1 MWMSRNPC
9 RLLVRASPPSRT
21 IALKIAN
28 LELPTC
34 GEEGATGHTATSAS
48 GLTFC
53 ANGRV
58 GAAQWLRSCHRAS
71 RSARSIRTWTMNST
85 ALASLAGVRPV
96 AVLPARG
103 IRAPRASD
111 ARGAR
116 TRLVVATISTRRTAA
131 CVPSTR
137 RRRDAPSRP
146 LAASGADG
154 ADVDDD
160 VDALATRL
168 ESLKAKSRSM
178 LEEASQ
184 LEAGID
190 ASENDEVIS
199 ESTRIKRSPSRS
211 ASGLPVGKMGVADAV
226 AGMQP
231 GGGSQQSQ
239 PPQPP
244 TTNALLAGVVAVGG
258 LAAAGAAS
266 AAGVAAGSEPVLA
279 IVGAAAG
286 FALLKTGQLIGSN
299 LKEKAVPAL
308 GKQEAK
314 AREKAAGGYVA
325 PKQAAAATVI
335 DEKKAAAKAAS
346 DSAMKSKSATASND
360 ADAILAA
367 SSFVGASDL
376 DKARLRRALRTIAST
391 QKATSVSTSASAAAS
406 TSVPAGYV
414 NNEQERKIY
423 EMKRRSKEL
432 GTLNEFL
439 DKYGPPDEVYG
450 RAKAEKAVERQAAE
464 LIAPGNVTWKPRDTW
479 LKVILWDCICYPLQ
493 VPFLFLAWLLGF
505 SWGENPPPPKSA

>member
-1 MWMSRNPC
+1 MPIVLFAPRP
-9 RLLVRASPPSRT
+9 
-21 IALKIAN
+21 
-28 LELPTC
+28 
-34 GEEGATGHTATSAS
+34 
-48 GLTFC
+48 
-53 ANGRV
+53 
-58 GAAQWLRSCHRAS
+58 
-71 RSARSIRTWTMNST
+71 ARSIRTRTMPSI
-85 ALASLAGVRPV
+85 ALASVAGVRPT

-103 IRAPRASD
+103 IRS
-111 ARGAR
+111 ARRLGAK
-116 TRLVVATISTRRTAA
+116 ISTRSSLCRGA
-131 CVPSTR
+131 VYFPSR
-137 RRRDAPSRP
+137 RHHARRVASRP
-146 LAASGADG
+146 LAASGGADG
-154 ADVDDD
+154 GNVDDD
-160 VDALATRL
+160 VDALSSRL

-226 AGMQP
+226 AGIPSRQQ
-231 GGGSQQSQ
+231 SQQSQ

-346 DSAMKSKSATASND
+346 DSAESKSKSATASND

-391 QKATSVSTSASAAAS
+391 QKATSVSTSAGGGEHVGSRRVREQRAGAEDLRDE
-406 TSVPAGYV
+406 TSLEGARDA
-414 NNEQERKIY
+414 ERV
-423 EMKRRSKEL
+423 L
-432 GTLNEFL
+432 G
-439 DKYGPPDEVYG
+439 
-450 RAKAEKAVERQAAE
+450 
-464 LIAPGNVTWKPRDTW
+464 
-479 LKVILWDCICYPLQ
+479 
-493 VPFLFLAWLLGF
+493 
-505 SWGENPPPPKSA
+505 

>member
-1 MWMSRNPC
+1 MPIVLFAPRP
-9 RLLVRASPPSRT
+9 
-21 IALKIAN
+21 
-28 LELPTC
+28 
-34 GEEGATGHTATSAS
+34 
-48 GLTFC
+48 
-53 ANGRV
+53 
-58 GAAQWLRSCHRAS
+58 
-71 RSARSIRTWTMNST
+71 ARSIRTRTMPSI
-85 ALASLAGVRPV
+85 ALASVAGVRPT

-103 IRAPRASD
+103 IRS
-111 ARGAR
+111 ARRLGAK
-116 TRLVVATISTRRTAA
+116 ISTRSSLCRGA
-131 CVPSTR
+131 VYFPSRHHHAR
-137 RRRDAPSRP
+137 RVASRP
-146 LAASGADG
+146 LAASGGADG
-154 ADVDDD
+154 GNVDDD
-160 VDALATRL
+160 VDALSSRL

-211 ASGLPVGKMGVADAV
+211 ASGLPLGKMGVADAV
-226 AGMQP
+226 AGIPSSSQQ
-231 GGGSQQSQ
+231 SQQSQ

-346 DSAMKSKSATASND
+346 DSAELAKSATASND

-391 QKATSVSTSASAAAS
+391 QKATSVSASTAS

-464 LIAPGNVTWKPRDTW
+464 LMPPGNVTWKPRETW
-479 LKVILWDCICYPLQ
+479 AKVILWDCVCYPLQ
-493 VPFLFLAWLLGF
+493 VPFLFLAWALGF
-505 SWGENPPPPKSA
+505 SWGANPPPPEESA

>member
-1 MWMSRNPC
+1 MPIVLFAPRP
-9 RLLVRASPPSRT
+9 
-21 IALKIAN
+21 
-28 LELPTC
+28 
-34 GEEGATGHTATSAS
+34 
-48 GLTFC
+48 
-53 ANGRV
+53 
-58 GAAQWLRSCHRAS
+58 
-71 RSARSIRTWTMNST
+71 ARSIRTRTMPSI
-85 ALASLAGVRPV
+85 ALASVAGVRPT

-103 IRAPRASD
+103 IRS
-111 ARGAR
+111 ARRLGAK
-116 TRLVVATISTRRTAA
+116 ISTRSSLCRGA
-131 CVPSTR
+131 VYF
-137 RRRDAPSRP
+137 PSRRHHARRVASRP
-146 LAASGADG
+146 FAASGGADG
-154 ADVDDD
+154 GNVDDD
-160 VDALATRL
+160 VDALSSRL

-226 AGMQP
+226 AGIPSSRQP
-231 GGGSQQSQ
+231 SGEQSQ

-346 DSAMKSKSATASND
+346 DSAELAKSATASND

-391 QKATSVSTSASAAAS
+391 QKATSVSTSAAS

-450 RAKAEKAVERQAAE
+450 RAKAEKAVEKRQAAE
-464 LIAPGNVTWKPRDTW
+464 LMPPGNVTWKPRETW
-479 LKVILWDCICYPLQ
+479 AKVILWDCVCYPLQ
-493 VPFLFLAWLLGF
+493 VPFLFLAWALGF
-505 SWGENPPPPKSA
+505 SWGANPPPPEESA

>member
-1 MWMSRNPC
+1 M
-9 RLLVRASPPSRT
+9 PS
-21 IALKIAN
+21 IALA
-28 LELPTC
+28 
-34 GEEGATGHTATSAS
+34 
-48 GLTFC
+48 
-53 ANGRV
+53 RV
-58 GAAQWLRSCHRAS
+58 
-71 RSARSIRTWTMNST
+71 
-85 ALASLAGVRPV
+85 AGVRPT

-103 IRAPRASD
+103 IRS
-111 ARGAR
+111 ARRLGAK
-116 TRLVVATISTRRTAA
+116 ISTRSSLCRGA
-131 CVPSTR
+131 VYFPSRHHHAR
-137 RRRDAPSRP
+137 RVASRP
-146 LAASGADG
+146 LAASGGADG
-154 ADVDDD
+154 GNVDDD
-160 VDALATRL
+160 VDALSSRL

-211 ASGLPVGKMGVADAV
+211 ASGLPLGKMGVADAV

-231 GGGSQQSQ
+231 GGGSRQSQ

-391 QKATSVSTSASAAAS
+391 QKATSVSTSASSAAS

-450 RAKAEKAVERQAAE
+450 RAKAEKAVEKRQAAE
-464 LIAPGNVTWKPRDTW
+464 LMPPGNVTWKPRETW
-479 LKVILWDCICYPLQ
+479 LKVILWDCVCYPLQ
-493 VPFLFLAWLLGF
+493 VPFLFLAWALGF
-505 SWGENPPPPKSA
+505 SWGANPPPPEESA

>member
-1 MWMSRNPC
+1 MPIVLFAPRP
-9 RLLVRASPPSRT
+9 
-21 IALKIAN
+21 
-28 LELPTC
+28 
-34 GEEGATGHTATSAS
+34 
-48 GLTFC
+48 
-53 ANGRV
+53 
-58 GAAQWLRSCHRAS
+58 
-71 RSARSIRTWTMNST
+71 ARSIRTRTMPSI
-85 ALASLAGVRPV
+85 ALASVAGVRPT

-103 IRAPRASD
+103 IQRPGGS
-111 ARGAR
+111 AR
-116 TRLVVATISTRRTAA
+116 RLAAKISTRSSLCRGA
-131 CVPSTR
+131 VYFPSRHHHAR
-137 RRRDAPSRP
+137 RVASRP
-146 LAASGADG
+146 LAASGGADG
-154 ADVDDD
+154 GNVDDD
-160 VDALATRL
+160 VDALSSRL

-244 TTNALLAGVVAVGG
+244 TTNALLAGVVAIGG

-346 DSAMKSKSATASND
+346 DSAMKSKSKSVTASND

-391 QKATSVSTSASAAAS
+391 QKATSVSTSAASMAS

-423 EMKRRSKEL
+423 EIKKRSKEL

-464 LIAPGNVTWKPRDTW
+464 LIAPGNVTWKPRETW
-479 LKVILWDCICYPLQ
+479 LKVILWDCVCYPLQ
-493 VPFLFLAWLLGF
+493 VPFLFLAWALGF
-505 SWGENPPPPKSA
+505 SWGTNPPPPEESA

>member
-1 MWMSRNPC
+1 MPSIA
-9 RLLVRASPPSRT
+9 VAS
-21 IALKIAN
+21 
-28 LELPTC
+28 
-34 GEEGATGHTATSAS
+34 
-48 GLTFC
+48 
-53 ANGRV
+53 V
-58 GAAQWLRSCHRAS
+58 
-71 RSARSIRTWTMNST
+71 
-85 ALASLAGVRPV
+85 AGVRPT

-103 IRAPRASD
+103 IQRPGGN
-111 ARGAR
+111 AR
-116 TRLVVATISTRRTAA
+116 RLAAKISTRSSLSGA
-131 CVPSTR
+131 VYFPSRHHHGR
-137 RRRDAPSRP
+137 RVASRP
-146 LAASGADG
+146 LAAPGGADG
-154 ADVDDD
+154 GNVDDD
-160 VDALATRL
+160 VDALSSRL

-314 AREKAAGGYVA
+314 AREKAGGYVA

-346 DSAMKSKSATASND
+346 DSAELAKSKSATASND

-376 DKARLRRALRTIAST
+376 DKARLRRALRTIAAT
-391 QKATSVSTSASAAAS
+391 QKATSVSTAAS
-406 TSVPAGYV
+406 MGKTSVPAGYV

-423 EMKRRSKEL
+423 EMKQRSKEL

-450 RAKAEKAVERQAAE
+450 RANAEKAVERQAAE
-464 LIAPGNVTWKPRDTW
+464 LIAPGNVTWKPRETW
-479 LKVILWDCICYPLQ
+479 LKVILWDCVCYPLQ
-493 VPFLFLAWLLGF
+493 VPFLFLAWALGF
-505 SWGENPPPPKSA
+505 SWGANPPPPEESA

>member
-1 MWMSRNPC
+1 M
-9 RLLVRASPPSRT
+9 PS
-21 IALKIAN
+21 I
-28 LELPTC
+28 
-34 GEEGATGHTATSAS
+34 
-48 GLTFC
+48 
-53 ANGRV
+53 
-58 GAAQWLRSCHRAS
+58 
-71 RSARSIRTWTMNST
+71 
-85 ALASLAGVRPV
+85 ALASVAGVRPT

-103 IRAPRASD
+103 IRN
-111 ARGAR
+111 AR
-116 TRLVVATISTRRTAA
+116 RLAAKISTRSSLCRGA
-131 CVPSTR
+131 VYFPSRHHHAR
-137 RRRDAPSRP
+137 RVASRP
-146 LAASGADG
+146 LAASGGADG
-154 ADVDDD
+154 GNVDDD
-160 VDALATRL
+160 VDALSSRL

-178 LEEASQ
+178 LEEASR

-199 ESTRIKRSPSRS
+199 ESTRIKRSPSKS

-346 DSAMKSKSATASND
+346 DSAMKSAAKSATASND

-391 QKATSVSTSASAAAS
+391 QKATSVSTSAAS

-423 EMKRRSKEL
+423 EMKQRSKEL

-464 LIAPGNVTWKPRDTW
+464 LKPPGNVTWKPRETW
-479 LKVILWDCICYPLQ
+479 AKVILWDCVCYPLQ
-493 VPFLFLAWLLGF
+493 VPFLFLAWALGF
-505 SWGENPPPPKSA
+505 SWGANPPPPEESA

>member
-1 MWMSRNPC
+1 MPIVLFAPRP
-9 RLLVRASPPSRT
+9 
-21 IALKIAN
+21 
-28 LELPTC
+28 
-34 GEEGATGHTATSAS
+34 
-48 GLTFC
+48 
-53 ANGRV
+53 
-58 GAAQWLRSCHRAS
+58 
-71 RSARSIRTWTMNST
+71 ARSIRTRTMPSI
-85 ALASLAGVRPV
+85 ALASVAGVRPT

-103 IRAPRASD
+103 IRS
-111 ARGAR
+111 ARRLGAK
-116 TRLVVATISTRRTAA
+116 ISTRSSLCRGA
-131 CVPSTR
+131 VYF
-137 RRRDAPSRP
+137 PSRHHHARRVASRP
-146 LAASGADG
+146 FAASGGADG
-154 ADVDDD
+154 GNVDDD
-160 VDALATRL
+160 VDALSSRL

-211 ASGLPVGKMGVADAV
+211 ASGLPLGKMGVADAV
-226 AGMQP
+226 AGIPSPSQQ
-231 GGGSQQSQ
+231 SQQSQ

-244 TTNALLAGVVAVGG
+244 TTNALLAGVVAIGG

-346 DSAMKSKSATASND
+346 EAAAELAKSATASND

-391 QKATSVSTSASAAAS
+391 QKATSVSTSAAS

-423 EMKRRSKEL
+423 EMKQRSKEL

-464 LIAPGNVTWKPRDTW
+464 LMPPGNVTWMLRETW
-479 LKVILWDCICYPLQ
+479 AKVILWDCVCYPLQ
-493 VPFLFLAWLLGF
+493 VPFLFLAWALGF
-505 SWGENPPPPKSA
+505 SWGTNPPPPEESA

>member
-1 MWMSRNPC
+1 
-9 RLLVRASPPSRT
+9 
-21 IALKIAN
+21 
-28 LELPTC
+28 
-34 GEEGATGHTATSAS
+34 
-48 GLTFC
+48 
-53 ANGRV
+53 
-58 GAAQWLRSCHRAS
+58 
-71 RSARSIRTWTMNST
+71 
-85 ALASLAGVRPV
+85 
-96 AVLPARG
+96 
-103 IRAPRASD
+103 
-111 ARGAR
+111 
-116 TRLVVATISTRRTAA
+116 
-131 CVPSTR
+131 
-137 RRRDAPSRP
+137 
-146 LAASGADG
+146 
-154 ADVDDD
+154 
-160 VDALATRL
+160 
-168 ESLKAKSRSM
+168 M

-226 AGMQP
+226 AGIPSSRQP
-231 GGGSQQSQ
+231 SGEQSQ

-346 DSAMKSKSATASND
+346 DSAELAKSATASND

-391 QKATSVSTSASAAAS
+391 QKATSVSTSAASAAS

-423 EMKRRSKEL
+423 EMKQRSKEL

-464 LIAPGNVTWKPRDTW
+464 LMPPGNVTWKPRETW
-479 LKVILWDCICYPLQ
+479 AKVILWDCVCYPLQ
-493 VPFLFLAWLLGF
+493 VPFLFLAWALGF
-505 SWGENPPPPKSA
+505 SWGANPPPPEESA

>member
-1 MWMSRNPC
+1 M
-9 RLLVRASPPSRT
+9 PS
-21 IALKIAN
+21 I
-28 LELPTC
+28 
-34 GEEGATGHTATSAS
+34 
-48 GLTFC
+48 
-53 ANGRV
+53 
-58 GAAQWLRSCHRAS
+58 
-71 RSARSIRTWTMNST
+71 
-85 ALASLAGVRPV
+85 ALASVAGVRPT

-103 IRAPRASD
+103 IQRPGGN
-111 ARGAR
+111 AR
-116 TRLVVATISTRRTAA
+116 RLAAKISTRSSLSGA
-131 CVPSTR
+131 VYFPSRHHHAR
-137 RRRDAPSRP
+137 RVASRP
-146 LAASGADG
+146 LAAPGGADG
-154 ADVDDD
+154 GNVDDD
-160 VDALATRL
+160 VDALSSRL

-226 AGMQP
+226 AGIPTSRQP
-231 GGGSQQSQ
+231 SGEQSQ

-314 AREKAAGGYVA
+314 AREKAGGYVA

-346 DSAMKSKSATASND
+346 DSAELAKSKSATASND

-391 QKATSVSTSASAAAS
+391 QKATSVSTSASSAAS

-414 NNEQERKIY
+414 DNEQERKIY
-423 EMKRRSKEL
+423 EIKKRSKEL

-464 LIAPGNVTWKPRDTW
+464 LIAPGNVTWKPRETW
-479 LKVILWDCICYPLQ
+479 LKVILWDCVCYPLQ
-493 VPFLFLAWLLGF
+493 VPFLFLAWALGF
-505 SWGENPPPPKSA
+505 SWGTNPAPPEEST

>member
-1 MWMSRNPC
+1 M
-9 RLLVRASPPSRT
+9 PS
-21 IALKIAN
+21 I
-28 LELPTC
+28 
-34 GEEGATGHTATSAS
+34 
-48 GLTFC
+48 
-53 ANGRV
+53 
-58 GAAQWLRSCHRAS
+58 
-71 RSARSIRTWTMNST
+71 
-85 ALASLAGVRPV
+85 ALASVAGVRPT

-103 IRAPRASD
+103 IQHPGGS
-111 ARGAR
+111 AR
-116 TRLVVATISTRRTAA
+116 RLAAKISTRSFLCRGA
-131 CVPSTR
+131 VYFPSRHHHAR
-137 RRRDAPSRP
+137 RVASRP
-146 LAASGADG
+146 LAASGGADG
-154 ADVDDD
+154 GNVDDD
-160 VDALATRL
+160 VDALSSRL

-226 AGMQP
+226 AGIPSSRQP
-231 GGGSQQSQ
+231 SGEQSQ

-314 AREKAAGGYVA
+314 AREKAGGYVA

-346 DSAMKSKSATASND
+346 DSAELAKSATASND

-391 QKATSVSTSASAAAS
+391 QKATSVSTSASSAAS

-464 LIAPGNVTWKPRDTW
+464 LMPPGNVTWKPRETW
-479 LKVILWDCICYPLQ
+479 AKVILWDCVCYPLQ
-493 VPFLFLAWLLGF
+493 VPFLFLAWALGF
-505 SWGENPPPPKSA
+505 SWGTNPAPPEEST

>member
-1 MWMSRNPC
+1 MPIVLFAPRP
-9 RLLVRASPPSRT
+9 
-21 IALKIAN
+21 
-28 LELPTC
+28 
-34 GEEGATGHTATSAS
+34 
-48 GLTFC
+48 
-53 ANGRV
+53 
-58 GAAQWLRSCHRAS
+58 
-71 RSARSIRTWTMNST
+71 ARSIRTRTMPSI
-85 ALASLAGVRPV
+85 ALASVAGVRPT

-103 IRAPRASD
+103 IQHPGGS
-111 ARGAR
+111 AR
-116 TRLVVATISTRRTAA
+116 RLAAKISTRSSLCRGA
-131 CVPSTR
+131 VYF
-137 RRRDAPSRP
+137 PSRHHHARRVASRP
-146 LAASGADG
+146 FAASGGADG
-154 ADVDDD
+154 GNVDDD
-160 VDALATRL
+160 VDALSSRL

-211 ASGLPVGKMGVADAV
+211 ASGLPLGKMGVADAV
-226 AGMQP
+226 AGIPSPSQQ
-231 GGGSQQSQ
+231 SQQSQ

-244 TTNALLAGVVAVGG
+244 TTNALLAGVVAIGG

-346 DSAMKSKSATASND
+346 EAAAELAKSATASND

-391 QKATSVSTSASAAAS
+391 QKATSVSTSAAS

-423 EMKRRSKEL
+423 EMKQRSKEL

-464 LIAPGNVTWKPRDTW
+464 LMPPGNVTWKPRETW
-479 LKVILWDCICYPLQ
+479 AKVILWDCVCYPLQ
-493 VPFLFLAWLLGF
+493 VPFLFLAWALGF
-505 SWGENPPPPKSA
+505 SWGTNPPPPEESA

>member
-1 MWMSRNPC
+1 M
-9 RLLVRASPPSRT
+9 PS
-21 IALKIAN
+21 I
-28 LELPTC
+28 
-34 GEEGATGHTATSAS
+34 
-48 GLTFC
+48 
-53 ANGRV
+53 
-58 GAAQWLRSCHRAS
+58 
-71 RSARSIRTWTMNST
+71 
-85 ALASLAGVRPV
+85 ALASVAGVRPT

-103 IRAPRASD
+103 IQHPGGN
-111 ARGAR
+111 AR
-116 TRLVVATISTRRTAA
+116 RLAAKISTRSSLCRGA
-131 CVPSTR
+131 VYFPSRHHHAR
-137 RRRDAPSRP
+137 RVASRP
-146 LAASGADG
+146 LAASGGADG
-154 ADVDDD
+154 GNVDDD
-160 VDALATRL
+160 VDALSSRL

-226 AGMQP
+226 AGIPSSRQP
-231 GGGSQQSQ
+231 SGEQSQ

-346 DSAMKSKSATASND
+346 DSAELAKSATASND

-391 QKATSVSTSASAAAS
+391 QKATSVSTSAASMAAS

-423 EMKRRSKEL
+423 EMKQRSKEL

-450 RAKAEKAVERQAAE
+450 RAKAEKAVEKRQAAE
-464 LIAPGNVTWKPRDTW
+464 LMPPGNVTWKPRETW
-479 LKVILWDCICYPLQ
+479 AKVILWDCVCYPLQ
-493 VPFLFLAWLLGF
+493 VPFLFLAWALGF
-505 SWGENPPPPKSA
+505 SWGANPPPPEESA

>member
-1 MWMSRNPC
+1 MPIVLFAPRP
-9 RLLVRASPPSRT
+9 
-21 IALKIAN
+21 
-28 LELPTC
+28 
-34 GEEGATGHTATSAS
+34 
-48 GLTFC
+48 
-53 ANGRV
+53 
-58 GAAQWLRSCHRAS
+58 
-71 RSARSIRTWTMNST
+71 ARSIRTRTMPSI
-85 ALASLAGVRPV
+85 ALASVAGVRPT

-103 IRAPRASD
+103 IQHPGGN
-111 ARGAR
+111 AR
-116 TRLVVATISTRRTAA
+116 RLAAKISTRSSLCRGA
-131 CVPSTR
+131 VYFPSRHHHAR
-137 RRRDAPSRP
+137 RVASRP
-146 LAASGADG
+146 LAASGGADG
-154 ADVDDD
+154 GNVDDD
-160 VDALATRL
+160 VDALSSRL

-226 AGMQP
+226 AGIPSSRQP
-231 GGGSQQSQ
+231 SGEQSQ

-314 AREKAAGGYVA
+314 AREKAGGGYVA

-346 DSAMKSKSATASND
+346 DSAELAKSATASND

-391 QKATSVSTSASAAAS
+391 QKATSVSTSAAS

-423 EMKRRSKEL
+423 EMKQRSKEL

-450 RAKAEKAVERQAAE
+450 RAKAEKAVEKRQAAE
-464 LIAPGNVTWKPRDTW
+464 LMPPGNVTWKPRETW
-479 LKVILWDCICYPLQ
+479 AKVILWDCVCYPLQ
-493 VPFLFLAWLLGF
+493 VPFLFLAWALGF
-505 SWGENPPPPKSA
+505 SWGANPPPPEESA

>member
-1 MWMSRNPC
+1 MPIVLFAPRP
-9 RLLVRASPPSRT
+9 
-21 IALKIAN
+21 
-28 LELPTC
+28 
-34 GEEGATGHTATSAS
+34 
-48 GLTFC
+48 
-53 ANGRV
+53 
-58 GAAQWLRSCHRAS
+58 
-71 RSARSIRTWTMNST
+71 ARSIRTRTMPSI
-85 ALASLAGVRPV
+85 ALASVAGVRPT

-103 IRAPRASD
+103 IRS
-111 ARGAR
+111 ARRLGAK
-116 TRLVVATISTRRTAA
+116 ISTRSSLCRGA
-131 CVPSTR
+131 VYFPSRHHHAR
-137 RRRDAPSRP
+137 RVASRP
-146 LAASGADG
+146 LAASGGADG
-154 ADVDDD
+154 GNVDDD
-160 VDALATRL
+160 VDALSSRL

-226 AGMQP
+226 AGIPSSRQP
-231 GGGSQQSQ
+231 SGEQSQ

-346 DSAMKSKSATASND
+346 DSAELAKSATASND

-391 QKATSVSTSASAAAS
+391 QKVTSGLSTSASAAAS

-464 LIAPGNVTWKPRDTW
+464 LMPPGNVTWKPRETW
-479 LKVILWDCICYPLQ
+479 AKVILWDCVCYPLQ
-493 VPFLFLAWLLGF
+493 VPFLFLAWALGF
-505 SWGENPPPPKSA
+505 SWGANPPPPEESA

>member
-1 MWMSRNPC
+1 M
-9 RLLVRASPPSRT
+9 PS
-21 IALKIAN
+21 I
-28 LELPTC
+28 
-34 GEEGATGHTATSAS
+34 
-48 GLTFC
+48 
-53 ANGRV
+53 
-58 GAAQWLRSCHRAS
+58 
-71 RSARSIRTWTMNST
+71 
-85 ALASLAGVRPV
+85 ALASVAGVRPT

-103 IRAPRASD
+103 IRS
-111 ARGAR
+111 ARRLGAK
-116 TRLVVATISTRRTAA
+116 ISTRSSLCRGA
-131 CVPSTR
+131 VYFPSR
-137 RRRDAPSRP
+137 RHHARRVASRP
-146 LAASGADG
+146 LAASGGADG
-154 ADVDDD
+154 GNVDDD
-160 VDALATRL
+160 VDALSSRL

-226 AGMQP
+226 AGIPSSRQP
-231 GGGSQQSQ
+231 SGEQSQ

-346 DSAMKSKSATASND
+346 DSAELAKSATASND

-391 QKATSVSTSASAAAS
+391 QKATSVSTSASAAS

-464 LIAPGNVTWKPRDTW
+464 LMPPGNVTWKPRETW
-479 LKVILWDCICYPLQ
+479 AKVILWDCVCYPLQ
-493 VPFLFLAWLLGF
+493 VPFLFLAWALGF
-505 SWGENPPPPKSA
+505 SWGANPPPPEESA

>member
-1 MWMSRNPC
+1 M
-9 RLLVRASPPSRT
+9 PS
-21 IALKIAN
+21 I
-28 LELPTC
+28 
-34 GEEGATGHTATSAS
+34 
-48 GLTFC
+48 
-53 ANGRV
+53 
-58 GAAQWLRSCHRAS
+58 
-71 RSARSIRTWTMNST
+71 
-85 ALASLAGVRPV
+85 ALASVAGVRPT

-103 IRAPRASD
+103 IRN
-111 ARGAR
+111 ARRLGAK
-116 TRLVVATISTRRTAA
+116 ISTRSSLCRGA
-131 CVPSTR
+131 VYFPSRHHHAR
-137 RRRDAPSRP
+137 RVASRP
-146 LAASGADG
+146 LAASGGADG
-154 ADVDDD
+154 GNVDDD
-160 VDALATRL
+160 VDALSSRL

-178 LEEASQ
+178 LEEASR

-226 AGMQP
+226 AGIPSSSRQP
-231 GGGSQQSQ
+231 SGEQSQ

-346 DSAMKSKSATASND
+346 DSAELAKSKSATASND

-376 DKARLRRALRTIAST
+376 DKARLRRALRTIAAT
-391 QKATSVSTSASAAAS
+391 QKATSVSTSAAS

-423 EMKRRSKEL
+423 EMKQRSKEL

-464 LIAPGNVTWKPRDTW
+464 LMPPGNVTWKPRETW
-479 LKVILWDCICYPLQ
+479 AKVILWDCVCYPLQ
-493 VPFLFLAWLLGF
+493 VPFLFLAWALGF
-505 SWGENPPPPKSA
+505 SWGANPPPPEESA

>member
-1 MWMSRNPC
+1 MPIVLFAPRP
-9 RLLVRASPPSRT
+9 
-21 IALKIAN
+21 
-28 LELPTC
+28 
-34 GEEGATGHTATSAS
+34 
-48 GLTFC
+48 
-53 ANGRV
+53 
-58 GAAQWLRSCHRAS
+58 
-71 RSARSIRTWTMNST
+71 ARSIRTRTMPSI
-85 ALASLAGVRPV
+85 ALASVAGVRPT

-103 IRAPRASD
+103 IQHPGGS
-111 ARGAR
+111 AR
-116 TRLVVATISTRRTAA
+116 RLAAKISTRSSLCRGA
-131 CVPSTR
+131 VYFPSRHHHAR
-137 RRRDAPSRP
+137 RVASRP
-146 LAASGADG
+146 LAASGGADG
-154 ADVDDD
+154 GNVDDD
-160 VDALATRL
+160 VDALSSRL

-226 AGMQP
+226 AGIPSSRQP
-231 GGGSQQSQ
+231 SGEQSQ

-346 DSAMKSKSATASND
+346 EAAAELAKSATASND

-391 QKATSVSTSASAAAS
+391 QKATSVSTSASSAAS

-414 NNEQERKIY
+414 DNEQERKIY
-423 EMKRRSKEL
+423 EIKKRSKEL

-464 LIAPGNVTWKPRDTW
+464 LMPPGNVTWKPRETW
-479 LKVILWDCICYPLQ
+479 AKVILWDCVCYPLQ
-493 VPFLFLAWLLGF
+493 VPFLFLAWALGF
-505 SWGENPPPPKSA
+505 SWGANPPPPEESA

>member
-1 MWMSRNPC
+1 M
-9 RLLVRASPPSRT
+9 PS
-21 IALKIAN
+21 I
-28 LELPTC
+28 
-34 GEEGATGHTATSAS
+34 
-48 GLTFC
+48 
-53 ANGRV
+53 
-58 GAAQWLRSCHRAS
+58 
-71 RSARSIRTWTMNST
+71 
-85 ALASLAGVRPV
+85 ALASVAGVRPT

-103 IRAPRASD
+103 IRS
-111 ARGAR
+111 ARRLGAK
-116 TRLVVATISTRRTAA
+116 ISTRSSLCRGA
-131 CVPSTR
+131 VYF
-137 RRRDAPSRP
+137 PSRHHHARRVASRP
-146 LAASGADG
+146 FAASGGADG
-154 ADVDDD
+154 GNVDDD
-160 VDALATRL
+160 VDALSSRL

-211 ASGLPVGKMGVADAV
+211 ASGLPLGKMGVADAV
-226 AGMQP
+226 AGIPSPSQQ
-231 GGGSQQSQ
+231 SQQSQ

-244 TTNALLAGVVAVGG
+244 TTNALLAGVVAIGG

-346 DSAMKSKSATASND
+346 EAAAELAKSATASND

-391 QKATSVSTSASAAAS
+391 QKATSVSTSAAS

-423 EMKRRSKEL
+423 EMKQRSKEL

-464 LIAPGNVTWKPRDTW
+464 LMPPGNVTWMLRETW
-479 LKVILWDCICYPLQ
+479 AKVILWDCVCYPLQ
-493 VPFLFLAWLLGF
+493 VPFLFLAWALGF
-505 SWGENPPPPKSA
+505 SWGTNPPPPEESA

>member
-1 MWMSRNPC
+1 M
-9 RLLVRASPPSRT
+9 PS
-21 IALKIAN
+21 I
-28 LELPTC
+28 
-34 GEEGATGHTATSAS
+34 
-48 GLTFC
+48 
-53 ANGRV
+53 
-58 GAAQWLRSCHRAS
+58 
-71 RSARSIRTWTMNST
+71 
-85 ALASLAGVRPV
+85 ALASVAGVRPT

-103 IRAPRASD
+103 IQHPGGN
-111 ARGAR
+111 AR
-116 TRLVVATISTRRTAA
+116 RLAAKISTRSSLCRGA
-131 CVPSTR
+131 VYFPSRHHHAR
-137 RRRDAPSRP
+137 RVASRP
-146 LAASGADG
+146 LAASGGADG
-154 ADVDDD
+154 GNVDDD
-160 VDALATRL
+160 VDALSSRL

-226 AGMQP
+226 AGIPSSSQQ
-231 GGGSQQSQ
+231 SQQSQ

-346 DSAMKSKSATASND
+346 EAAAELAKSATASND

-464 LIAPGNVTWKPRDTW
+464 LMPPGNVTWKPRETW
-479 LKVILWDCICYPLQ
+479 AKVILWDCVCYPLQ
-493 VPFLFLAWLLGF
+493 VPFLFLAWALGF
-505 SWGENPPPPKSA
+505 SWGANPPPPEESA

>member
-1 MWMSRNPC
+1 M
-9 RLLVRASPPSRT
+9 PS
-21 IALKIAN
+21 I
-28 LELPTC
+28 
-34 GEEGATGHTATSAS
+34 
-48 GLTFC
+48 
-53 ANGRV
+53 
-58 GAAQWLRSCHRAS
+58 
-71 RSARSIRTWTMNST
+71 
-85 ALASLAGVRPV
+85 ALASVAGVRPT

-103 IRAPRASD
+103 IRS
-111 ARGAR
+111 ARRLGAK
-116 TRLVVATISTRRTAA
+116 ISTRSSLCRGA
-131 CVPSTR
+131 VYFPSRHHHAR
-137 RRRDAPSRP
+137 RVASRP
-146 LAASGADG
+146 LAASGGADG
-154 ADVDDD
+154 GNVDDD
-160 VDALATRL
+160 VDALSSRL

-226 AGMQP
+226 AGIPSSRQP
-231 GGGSQQSQ
+231 SGEQSQ

-346 DSAMKSKSATASND
+346 DSAELAKSATASND

-391 QKATSVSTSASAAAS
+391 QKATSVSTSASASAS

-423 EMKRRSKEL
+423 EMKQRSKEL

-464 LIAPGNVTWKPRDTW
+464 LMPPGNVTWKPRETW
-479 LKVILWDCICYPLQ
+479 AKVILWDCACYPLQ
-493 VPFLFLAWLLGF
+493 VPFLFLAWALGF
-505 SWGENPPPPKSA
+505 SWGANPPPPEESA

>member
-1 MWMSRNPC
+1 MPIVLFAPRP
-9 RLLVRASPPSRT
+9 
-21 IALKIAN
+21 
-28 LELPTC
+28 
-34 GEEGATGHTATSAS
+34 
-48 GLTFC
+48 
-53 ANGRV
+53 
-58 GAAQWLRSCHRAS
+58 
-71 RSARSIRTWTMNST
+71 ARSIRTRTMPSI
-85 ALASLAGVRPV
+85 ALASVAGVRPT

-103 IRAPRASD
+103 IQHPGGN
-111 ARGAR
+111 AR
-116 TRLVVATISTRRTAA
+116 RLAAKISTRSSLCRGA
-131 CVPSTR
+131 VYFPSRHHHAR
-137 RRRDAPSRP
+137 RVASRP
-146 LAASGADG
+146 LAASGGADG
-154 ADVDDD
+154 GNVDDD
-160 VDALATRL
+160 VDALSSRL

-226 AGMQP
+226 AGIPSSRQP
-231 GGGSQQSQ
+231 SGEQSQ

-346 DSAMKSKSATASND
+346 DSAELAKSATASND

-391 QKATSVSTSASAAAS
+391 QKATSVSTSAAS

-423 EMKRRSKEL
+423 EMKQRSKEL

-450 RAKAEKAVERQAAE
+450 RAKAEKAVEKRQAAE
-464 LIAPGNVTWKPRDTW
+464 LMPPGNVTWKPRETW
-479 LKVILWDCICYPLQ
+479 AKVILWDCVCYPLQ
-493 VPFLFLAWLLGF
+493 VPFLFLAWALGF
-505 SWGENPPPPKSA
+505 SWGANPPPPEESA

>member
-1 MWMSRNPC
+1 MPIVLFAPRP
-9 RLLVRASPPSRT
+9 
-21 IALKIAN
+21 
-28 LELPTC
+28 
-34 GEEGATGHTATSAS
+34 
-48 GLTFC
+48 
-53 ANGRV
+53 
-58 GAAQWLRSCHRAS
+58 
-71 RSARSIRTWTMNST
+71 ARSIRTRTMPSI
-85 ALASLAGVRPV
+85 ALASVAGVRPT

-103 IRAPRASD
+103 IRN
-111 ARGAR
+111 AR
-116 TRLVVATISTRRTAA
+116 RLAAKISTRSSLCRGA
-131 CVPSTR
+131 VYFPSRHHHAR
-137 RRRDAPSRP
+137 RVASRP
-146 LAASGADG
+146 LAASGGADG
-154 ADVDDD
+154 GNVDDD
-160 VDALATRL
+160 VDALSSRL

-178 LEEASQ
+178 LEEASR

-199 ESTRIKRSPSRS
+199 ESTRIKRSPSKS

-226 AGMQP
+226 AGIPSSSRQP
-231 GGGSQQSQ
+231 SGEQSQ

-346 DSAMKSKSATASND
+346 DSAELAKSKSATASND

-376 DKARLRRALRTIAST
+376 DKARLRRALRTIAAT
-391 QKATSVSTSASAAAS
+391 QKATSVSTSAAS

-423 EMKRRSKEL
+423 EMKQRSKEL

-450 RAKAEKAVERQAAE
+450 RAKAEKAVEMQAAE
-464 LIAPGNVTWKPRDTW
+464 LMPPGNVTWKPRETW
-479 LKVILWDCICYPLQ
+479 AKVILWDCVCYPLQ
-493 VPFLFLAWLLGF
+493 VPFMFLAWALGF
-505 SWGENPPPPKSA
+505 SWGANPPPPEESA

>member
-1 MWMSRNPC
+1 M
-9 RLLVRASPPSRT
+9 PS
-21 IALKIAN
+21 I
-28 LELPTC
+28 
-34 GEEGATGHTATSAS
+34 
-48 GLTFC
+48 
-53 ANGRV
+53 
-58 GAAQWLRSCHRAS
+58 
-71 RSARSIRTWTMNST
+71 
-85 ALASLAGVRPV
+85 ALASVAGVRPT

-103 IRAPRASD
+103 IRS
-111 ARGAR
+111 ARRLGAK
-116 TRLVVATISTRRTAA
+116 ISTRSSLCRGA
-131 CVPSTR
+131 VYFPSRHHHAR
-137 RRRDAPSRP
+137 RVASRP
-146 LAASGADG
+146 LAASGGADG
-154 ADVDDD
+154 GNVDDD
-160 VDALATRL
+160 VDALSSRL

-199 ESTRIKRSPSRS
+199 ESTRIKRSPSKS

-226 AGMQP
+226 AGIPSSRQP
-231 GGGSQQSQ
+231 SGEQSQ

-346 DSAMKSKSATASND
+346 DSAELAKSATASND

-391 QKATSVSTSASAAAS
+391 QKATSVSTSASASAS

-423 EMKRRSKEL
+423 EMKQRSKEL

-464 LIAPGNVTWKPRDTW
+464 LMPPGNVTWKPRETW
-479 LKVILWDCICYPLQ
+479 AKVILWDCVCYPLQ
-493 VPFLFLAWLLGF
+493 VPFLFLAWALGF
-505 SWGENPPPPKSA
+505 SWGANPPPPEESA

>member
-1 MWMSRNPC
+1 M
-9 RLLVRASPPSRT
+9 PS
-21 IALKIAN
+21 IALA
-28 LELPTC
+28 
-34 GEEGATGHTATSAS
+34 
-48 GLTFC
+48 
-53 ANGRV
+53 RV
-58 GAAQWLRSCHRAS
+58 
-71 RSARSIRTWTMNST
+71 
-85 ALASLAGVRPV
+85 AGVRPT

-103 IRAPRASD
+103 IQHPGGN
-111 ARGAR
+111 AR
-116 TRLVVATISTRRTAA
+116 RLAAKISTRSSLCRGA
-131 CVPSTR
+131 VYFPSRHHHAR
-137 RRRDAPSRP
+137 RVASRP
-146 LAASGADG
+146 LAASGGADG
-154 ADVDDD
+154 GNVDDD
-160 VDALATRL
+160 VDALSSRL

-226 AGMQP
+226 AGIPSSRQP
-231 GGGSQQSQ
+231 SGEQSQ

-346 DSAMKSKSATASND
+346 DSAELAKSATASND

-391 QKATSVSTSASAAAS
+391 QKATSVSTSARGGEHVGSRRVREQRAGTEDLRDE
-406 TSVPAGYV
+406 TSLEGARDA
-414 NNEQERKIY
+414 ERV
-423 EMKRRSKEL
+423 L
-432 GTLNEFL
+432 G
-439 DKYGPPDEVYG
+439 
-450 RAKAEKAVERQAAE
+450 
-464 LIAPGNVTWKPRDTW
+464 
-479 LKVILWDCICYPLQ
+479 
-493 VPFLFLAWLLGF
+493 
-505 SWGENPPPPKSA
+505 

>member
-1 MWMSRNPC
+1 MPIVLFAPRP
-9 RLLVRASPPSRT
+9 
-21 IALKIAN
+21 
-28 LELPTC
+28 
-34 GEEGATGHTATSAS
+34 
-48 GLTFC
+48 
-53 ANGRV
+53 
-58 GAAQWLRSCHRAS
+58 
-71 RSARSIRTWTMNST
+71 ARSIRTRTMPSI
-85 ALASLAGVRPV
+85 ALASVAGVRPT

-103 IRAPRASD
+103 IQHPGGS
-111 ARGAR
+111 AR
-116 TRLVVATISTRRTAA
+116 RLAAKISTRSSLCRGA
-131 CVPSTR
+131 VYFPSRHHHAR
-137 RRRDAPSRP
+137 RVASRP
-146 LAASGADG
+146 LAASGGADG
-154 ADVDDD
+154 GNVDDD
-160 VDALATRL
+160 VDALSSRL

-226 AGMQP
+226 AGIPSPSQQ
-231 GGGSQQSQ
+231 SQQSQ

-244 TTNALLAGVVAVGG
+244 TTNALLAGVVAIGG

-346 DSAMKSKSATASND
+346 EAAAELAKSATASND

-391 QKATSVSTSASAAAS
+391 QKATSVSTSAAS

-423 EMKRRSKEL
+423 EMKQRSKEL

-464 LIAPGNVTWKPRDTW
+464 LMPPGNVTWKPRETW
-479 LKVILWDCICYPLQ
+479 AKVILWDCVCYPLQ
-493 VPFLFLAWLLGF
+493 VPFLFLAWALGF
-505 SWGENPPPPKSA
+505 SWGANPPPPEESA

>member
-1 MWMSRNPC
+1 MMIERDPC
-9 RLLVRASPPSRT
+9 RPLVRPREPQKREPVAKIREDFIPASESSVSP
-21 IALKIAN
+21 
-28 LELPTC
+28 
-34 GEEGATGHTATSAS
+34 ATSAS
-48 GLTFC
+48 FLFFGLT
-53 ANGRV
+53 ASARHYGERV
-58 GAAQWLRSCHRAS
+58 RVPIVLFAPRP
-71 RSARSIRTWTMNST
+71 ARSIRTRTMPSI
-85 ALASLAGVRPV
+85 ALASVAGVRPT

-103 IRAPRASD
+103 IRS
-111 ARGAR
+111 ARRLGAK
-116 TRLVVATISTRRTAA
+116 ISTRSSLCRGA
-131 CVPSTR
+131 VYFPSRHHHAR
-137 RRRDAPSRP
+137 RVASRP
-146 LAASGADG
+146 LAASGGADG
-154 ADVDDD
+154 GNVDDD
-160 VDALATRL
+160 VDALSSRL

-226 AGMQP
+226 AGIPSSRQP
-231 GGGSQQSQ
+231 SGEQSQ

-346 DSAMKSKSATASND
+346 DSAELAKSATASND

-391 QKATSVSTSASAAAS
+391 QKATSVSTSAAS

-464 LIAPGNVTWKPRDTW
+464 LMPPGNVTWKPRETW
-479 LKVILWDCICYPLQ
+479 AKVILWDCVCYPLQ
-493 VPFLFLAWLLGF
+493 VPFLFLAWALGF
-505 SWGENPPPPKSA
+505 SWGANPPPPEESA

>member
-1 MWMSRNPC
+1 MPIVLFAPRP
-9 RLLVRASPPSRT
+9 
-21 IALKIAN
+21 
-28 LELPTC
+28 
-34 GEEGATGHTATSAS
+34 
-48 GLTFC
+48 
-53 ANGRV
+53 
-58 GAAQWLRSCHRAS
+58 
-71 RSARSIRTWTMNST
+71 ARSIRTRTMPSI
-85 ALASLAGVRPV
+85 ALASVAGVRPT

-103 IRAPRASD
+103 IQHPGGN
-111 ARGAR
+111 AR
-116 TRLVVATISTRRTAA
+116 RLAAKISTRSSLCRGA
-131 CVPSTR
+131 VYFPSRHHHAR
-137 RRRDAPSRP
+137 RVASRP
-146 LAASGADG
+146 LAASGGADG
-154 ADVDDD
+154 GNVDDD
-160 VDALATRL
+160 VDALSSRL

-211 ASGLPVGKMGVADAV
+211 ASGLPV
-226 AGMQP
+226 AGIPSQQ
-231 GGGSQQSQ
+231 SQQSQ

-346 DSAMKSKSATASND
+346 DSAELAKSATASND

-391 QKATSVSTSASAAAS
+391 QKATSVSASTAS

-464 LIAPGNVTWKPRDTW
+464 LMPPGNVTWKPRETW
-479 LKVILWDCICYPLQ
+479 AKVILWDCVCYPLQ
-493 VPFLFLAWLLGF
+493 VPFLFLAWALGF
-505 SWGENPPPPKSA
+505 SWGANPPPPEESA

>member
-1 MWMSRNPC
+1 MPIVLFAPRP
-9 RLLVRASPPSRT
+9 
-21 IALKIAN
+21 
-28 LELPTC
+28 
-34 GEEGATGHTATSAS
+34 
-48 GLTFC
+48 
-53 ANGRV
+53 
-58 GAAQWLRSCHRAS
+58 
-71 RSARSIRTWTMNST
+71 ARSIRTRTMPSI
-85 ALASLAGVRPV
+85 ALASVAGVRPT

-103 IRAPRASD
+103 IRS
-111 ARGAR
+111 ARRLGAK
-116 TRLVVATISTRRTAA
+116 ISTRSSLSRGA
-131 CVPSTR
+131 VYFPSRHHHAR
-137 RRRDAPSRP
+137 RVASRP
-146 LAASGADG
+146 LAASGGADG
-154 ADVDDD
+154 GNVDDD
-160 VDALATRL
+160 VDALSSRL

-226 AGMQP
+226 AGIPSSRQP
-231 GGGSQQSQ
+231 SGEQSQ

-346 DSAMKSKSATASND
+346 DSAMKSAAKSATASND

-391 QKATSVSTSASAAAS
+391 QKATSVSASTAS

-464 LIAPGNVTWKPRDTW
+464 LMPPGNVTWKPRETW
-479 LKVILWDCICYPLQ
+479 AKVILWDCVCYPLQ
-493 VPFLFLAWLLGF
+493 VPFLFLAWALGF
-505 SWGENPPPPKSA
+505 SWGANPPPPEESA

>member
-1 MWMSRNPC
+1 M
-9 RLLVRASPPSRT
+9 PS
-21 IALKIAN
+21 I
-28 LELPTC
+28 
-34 GEEGATGHTATSAS
+34 
-48 GLTFC
+48 
-53 ANGRV
+53 
-58 GAAQWLRSCHRAS
+58 
-71 RSARSIRTWTMNST
+71 
-85 ALASLAGVRPV
+85 ALASVAGVRPT

-103 IRAPRASD
+103 IQHPGGN
-111 ARGAR
+111 AR
-116 TRLVVATISTRRTAA
+116 RLAAKISTRSSLCRGA
-131 CVPSTR
+131 VYF
-137 RRRDAPSRP
+137 PSRHHHARRIASRP
-146 LAASGADG
+146 FAASGGADG
-154 ADVDDD
+154 GNVDDD
-160 VDALATRL
+160 VDALSSRL

-226 AGMQP
+226 AGIPSSRQP
-231 GGGSQQSQ
+231 SGEQSQ

-314 AREKAAGGYVA
+314 AREKAGGGYVA

-346 DSAMKSKSATASND
+346 DSAELAKSATASND

-391 QKATSVSTSASAAAS
+391 QKATSVSTSAAS

-423 EMKRRSKEL
+423 EMKLRSKEL

-450 RAKAEKAVERQAAE
+450 RAKAEKAVEKRQAAE
-464 LIAPGNVTWKPRDTW
+464 LMPPGNVTWKPRETW
-479 LKVILWDCICYPLQ
+479 AKVILWDCVCYPLQ
-493 VPFLFLAWLLGF
+493 VPFLFLAWALGF
-505 SWGENPPPPKSA
+505 SWGANPPPPEESA

>member
-1 MWMSRNPC
+1 M
-9 RLLVRASPPSRT
+9 PS
-21 IALKIAN
+21 I
-28 LELPTC
+28 
-34 GEEGATGHTATSAS
+34 
-48 GLTFC
+48 
-53 ANGRV
+53 
-58 GAAQWLRSCHRAS
+58 
-71 RSARSIRTWTMNST
+71 
-85 ALASLAGVRPV
+85 ALASVAGVRPT

-103 IRAPRASD
+103 IQHPGGN
-111 ARGAR
+111 ARR
-116 TRLVVATISTRRTAA
+116 VAAKISTRSSLCRGA
-131 CVPSTR
+131 VYFPSR
-137 RRRDAPSRP
+137 RHARRVASRP
-146 LAASGADG
+146 LAASGGADG
-154 ADVDDD
+154 GNVDDD
-160 VDALATRL
+160 VDALSSRL

-226 AGMQP
+226 AGIPSPSQQ
-231 GGGSQQSQ
+231 SQQSQ

-266 AAGVAAGSEPVLA
+266 TAGVAAGSEPVLA

-314 AREKAAGGYVA
+314 AREKAGGGYVA
-325 PKQAAAATVI
+325 PKQAATATVI

-346 DSAMKSKSATASND
+346 DSAELAKSATASND

-391 QKATSVSTSASAAAS
+391 QKATSVSTSAASAAAS

-423 EMKRRSKEL
+423 EMKQRSKEL

-464 LIAPGNVTWKPRDTW
+464 LMPPGNVTWKPRETW
-479 LKVILWDCICYPLQ
+479 AKVILWDCVCYPLQ
-493 VPFLFLAWLLGF
+493 VPFLFLAWALGF
-505 SWGENPPPPKSA
+505 SWGANPPPPEESA

>member
-1 MWMSRNPC
+1 M
-9 RLLVRASPPSRT
+9 PS
-21 IALKIAN
+21 I
-28 LELPTC
+28 
-34 GEEGATGHTATSAS
+34 
-48 GLTFC
+48 
-53 ANGRV
+53 
-58 GAAQWLRSCHRAS
+58 
-71 RSARSIRTWTMNST
+71 
-85 ALASLAGVRPV
+85 ALASVAGVRPT

-103 IRAPRASD
+103 IRS
-111 ARGAR
+111 ARRLGAK
-116 TRLVVATISTRRTAA
+116 ISTRSSLCRGA
-131 CVPSTR
+131 VYFPSRHHHAR
-137 RRRDAPSRP
+137 RVASRP
-146 LAASGADG
+146 LAASGGADG
-154 ADVDDD
+154 GNVDDD
-160 VDALATRL
+160 VDALSSRL

-226 AGMQP
+226 AGIPSQQ
-231 GGGSQQSQ
+231 SQQSQ

-325 PKQAAAATVI
+325 PKQAATATVI

-346 DSAMKSKSATASND
+346 DSAELAKSATASND

-391 QKATSVSTSASAAAS
+391 QKATSVSTSAAS

-450 RAKAEKAVERQAAE
+450 RAKAEKAVEKRQAAE
-464 LIAPGNVTWKPRDTW
+464 LMPPGNVTWKPRETW
-479 LKVILWDCICYPLQ
+479 AKVILWDCVCYPLQ
-493 VPFLFLAWLLGF
+493 VPFLFLAWALGF
-505 SWGENPPPPKSA
+505 SWGANPPPPEESA

>member
-1 MWMSRNPC
+1 MPIVLFAPRP
-9 RLLVRASPPSRT
+9 
-21 IALKIAN
+21 
-28 LELPTC
+28 
-34 GEEGATGHTATSAS
+34 
-48 GLTFC
+48 
-53 ANGRV
+53 
-58 GAAQWLRSCHRAS
+58 
-71 RSARSIRTWTMNST
+71 ARSIRTRTMPSI
-85 ALASLAGVRPV
+85 ALASVAGVRPT

-103 IRAPRASD
+103 IRS
-111 ARGAR
+111 ARRLGAK
-116 TRLVVATISTRRTAA
+116 ISTRSSLCRGA
-131 CVPSTR
+131 VYFPSRHHHAR
-137 RRRDAPSRP
+137 RVASRP
-146 LAASGADG
+146 LAASGGADG
-154 ADVDDD
+154 GNVDDD
-160 VDALATRL
+160 VDALSSRL

-199 ESTRIKRSPSRS
+199 ESTRIKRSPRRS

-299 LKEKAVPAL
+299 LKGKAVPAL

-325 PKQAAAATVI
+325 PKQAATATVI

-346 DSAMKSKSATASND
+346 DSAELAKSATASND

-391 QKATSVSTSASAAAS
+391 QKATSVSTSAASAAS

-464 LIAPGNVTWKPRDTW
+464 LMPPGNVTWKPRETW
-479 LKVILWDCICYPLQ
+479 AKVILWDCVCYPLQ
-493 VPFLFLAWLLGF
+493 VPFLFLAWALGF
-505 SWGENPPPPKSA
+505 SWGANPPPPEESA

>member
-1 MWMSRNPC
+1 M
-9 RLLVRASPPSRT
+9 PS
-21 IALKIAN
+21 I
-28 LELPTC
+28 
-34 GEEGATGHTATSAS
+34 
-48 GLTFC
+48 
-53 ANGRV
+53 
-58 GAAQWLRSCHRAS
+58 
-71 RSARSIRTWTMNST
+71 
-85 ALASLAGVRPV
+85 ALASVAGVRPT

-103 IRAPRASD
+103 IRS
-111 ARGAR
+111 ARRLGAK
-116 TRLVVATISTRRTAA
+116 ISTRSSLCRGA
-131 CVPSTR
+131 VYFPSR
-137 RRRDAPSRP
+137 RHHARRVASRP
-146 LAASGADG
+146 LAASGGADG
-154 ADVDDD
+154 GNVDDD
-160 VDALATRL
+160 VDALSSRL

-226 AGMQP
+226 AGIPSPSQQ
-231 GGGSQQSQ
+231 SQQSQ

-346 DSAMKSKSATASND
+346 DSAELAKSATASND

-391 QKATSVSTSASAAAS
+391 QKATSVSTSAAS

-450 RAKAEKAVERQAAE
+450 RAKAEKAVEKRQAAE
-464 LIAPGNVTWKPRDTW
+464 LMPPGNVTWKPRETW
-479 LKVILWDCICYPLQ
+479 AKVILWDCVCYPLQ
-493 VPFLFLAWLLGF
+493 VPFLFLAWALGF
-505 SWGENPPPPKSA
+505 SWGANPPPPEESA

>member
-1 MWMSRNPC
+1 M
-9 RLLVRASPPSRT
+9 PS
-21 IALKIAN
+21 I
-28 LELPTC
+28 
-34 GEEGATGHTATSAS
+34 
-48 GLTFC
+48 
-53 ANGRV
+53 
-58 GAAQWLRSCHRAS
+58 
-71 RSARSIRTWTMNST
+71 
-85 ALASLAGVRPV
+85 ALASVAGVRPT

-103 IRAPRASD
+103 IRN
-111 ARGAR
+111 ARRLGAK
-116 TRLVVATISTRRTAA
+116 ISTRSSLCRGA
-131 CVPSTR
+131 VYFPSRHHHAR
-137 RRRDAPSRP
+137 RVASRP
-146 LAASGADG
+146 LAASGGADG
-154 ADVDDD
+154 GNVDDD
-160 VDALATRL
+160 VDALSSRL

-226 AGMQP
+226 AGIPSSSQQ
-231 GGGSQQSQ
+231 SQQSQ

-346 DSAMKSKSATASND
+346 DSAELAKSATASND

-391 QKATSVSTSASAAAS
+391 QKATSVSTSAAS

-464 LIAPGNVTWKPRDTW
+464 LMPPGNVTWKPRETW
-479 LKVILWDCICYPLQ
+479 AKVILWDCVCYPLQ
-493 VPFLFLAWLLGF
+493 VPFLFLAWALGF
-505 SWGENPPPPKSA
+505 SWGANPPPPEESA

>member
-1 MWMSRNPC
+1 M
-9 RLLVRASPPSRT
+9 PS
-21 IALKIAN
+21 I
-28 LELPTC
+28 
-34 GEEGATGHTATSAS
+34 
-48 GLTFC
+48 
-53 ANGRV
+53 
-58 GAAQWLRSCHRAS
+58 
-71 RSARSIRTWTMNST
+71 
-85 ALASLAGVRPV
+85 ALASVAGVRPT

-103 IRAPRASD
+103 IRS
-111 ARGAR
+111 ARRLGAK
-116 TRLVVATISTRRTAA
+116 ISTRSSLCRGA
-131 CVPSTR
+131 VYFPSRHHHAR
-137 RRRDAPSRP
+137 RVASRP
-146 LAASGADG
+146 LAASGGADG
-154 ADVDDD
+154 GNVDDD
-160 VDALATRL
+160 VDALSSRL

-226 AGMQP
+226 AGIPSSSRQP
-231 GGGSQQSQ
+231 SGEQSQ

-346 DSAMKSKSATASND
+346 DSAELAKSATASND

-391 QKATSVSTSASAAAS
+391 QKATSVSTSAASAAAS

-464 LIAPGNVTWKPRDTW
+464 LMPPGNVTWKPRETW
-479 LKVILWDCICYPLQ
+479 AKVILWDCVCYPLQ
-493 VPFLFLAWLLGF
+493 VPFLFLAWALGF
-505 SWGENPPPPKSA
+505 SWGANPPPPEESA

>member
-1 MWMSRNPC
+1 M
-9 RLLVRASPPSRT
+9 PS
-21 IALKIAN
+21 I
-28 LELPTC
+28 
-34 GEEGATGHTATSAS
+34 
-48 GLTFC
+48 
-53 ANGRV
+53 
-58 GAAQWLRSCHRAS
+58 
-71 RSARSIRTWTMNST
+71 
-85 ALASLAGVRPV
+85 ALASVAGVRPT

-103 IRAPRASD
+103 IRN
-111 ARGAR
+111 ARRLGAK
-116 TRLVVATISTRRTAA
+116 ISTRSSLSRGA
-131 CVPSTR
+131 VYFPSRHHHAR
-137 RRRDAPSRP
+137 RVASRP
-146 LAASGADG
+146 LAASGGADG
-154 ADVDDD
+154 GNVDDD
-160 VDALATRL
+160 VDALSSRL

-211 ASGLPVGKMGVADAV
+211 ASGLPLGKMGVADAV
-226 AGMQP
+226 AGIPSSSQQ
-231 GGGSQQSQ
+231 SQQSQ

-346 DSAMKSKSATASND
+346 DSAELAKSATASND

-391 QKATSVSTSASAAAS
+391 QKATSVSTSAAS

-464 LIAPGNVTWKPRDTW
+464 LMPPGNVTWKPRETW
-479 LKVILWDCICYPLQ
+479 AKVILWDCVCYPLQ
-493 VPFLFLAWLLGF
+493 VPFLFLAWALGF
-505 SWGENPPPPKSA
+505 SWGANPPPPEESA